1 MQKAYSLPFH
11 YSDNTGIAAEQT
23 LASLCRQVT
32 LTTHAAWGNDG
43 GEASVWRT
51 MMISLGQSRLNIC
64 VVADIQF
71 TVINTSYFLI
81 MNLCSEI
88 SVTDVYTVANS
99 LTSEFAHMDIL
110 IFLRVMLQQLRI
122 TALLYFYG
130 ANMSATKNVIK
141 ITNKH

>member
-1 MQKAYSLPFH
+1 M
-11 YSDNTGIAAEQT
+11 
-23 LASLCRQVT
+23 
-32 LTTHAAWGNDG
+32 
-43 GEASVWRT
+43 WRT